1 MKVEAWGQTDVG
13 LKRDINQDSI
23 LKDDDLGLYVVADGM
38 GGHRGGEVAS
48 AMAVEACLEVFEE
61 QSRRGKPKD
70 LIKAAFKEASRRIYV
85 KSTKE
90 SPELMGM
97 GTTMVLA
104 HTRDSRIYLGNVGDS
119 RAYLFK
125 DDQLWQLT
133 EDHSLVNEQIKAGI
147 ISVNEVDQV
156 VGRNVITRSVGFE
169 EDVVVDM
176 VEREA
181 FPGEIYLLCSDGLSG
196 LVSHQKIADDCRRK
210 DPQTIV
216 ESAIAEAKKSGGDDN
231 VSVIVIKVLS

>member
-23 LKDDDLGLYVVADGM
+23 LRDEELGLYVVADGM

-48 AMAVEACLEVFEE
+48 AMAVEACMEVFENGG
-61 QSRRGKPKD
+61 STIPPKD
-70 LIKAAFKEASRRIYV
+70 LIKRAFKEASRKIFL

-90 SPELMGM
+90 SPELTGM
-97 GTTMVLA
+97 GTTMVMA
-104 HTRDSRIYLGNVGDS
+104 YTRDNKIYLGNVGDS
-119 RAYLFK
+119 RAYLWK
-125 DDQLWQLT
+125 DGKLWQMT

-147 ISVNEVDQV
+147 ITPGEIDTV

-169 EDVVVDM
+169 EDVLVDI

-196 LVSHQKIADDCRRK
+196 LVNDARITEICNKG

-216 ESAIAEAKKSGGDDN
+216 EMAIAEAKKAGGDDN